1 MQAIDFVR
9 NDGNRRVKPKGKIS
23 SANIVVDGLRNPDD
37 LQSML
42 LPNIARR
49 GKRSFA
55 ANYNQCAQ
63 TKSLPIVFD
72 CGNGLVVLQ
81 RIKARRA
88 QNRSTSRKYSGDR
101 VTS

>member
-1 MQAIDFVR
+1 MQAIDCVR
-9 NDGNRRVKPKGKIS
+9 NDGHRRVKPEGKIS
-23 SANIVVDGLRNPDD
+23 PPNIVIDGLRDPDD

-42 LPNIARR
+42 LPNIERR

-55 ANYNQCAQ
+55 ANNNQCAQ

-81 RIKARRA
+81 RIKARRT
-88 QNRSTSRKYSGDR
+88 QNRSTARKYPGDR
-101 VTS
+101 ASS